1 MIQRI
6 SDDLL
11 WSQIV
16 ARAWCD
22 ADFMKR
28 LRSDPRAML
37 AEHGLDVPAD
47 TDVQVDEGTEAKVED
62 TDAVRHFVLP
72 ANPPDDLMEED
83 LAGEVIAWCNCA
95 VCNGCWRCGCG
106 CRRCRCWW

>member
-6 SDDLL
+6 SEDLL

-22 ADFMKR
+22 EGLMKR

-37 AEHGLDVPAD
+37 AEYGLEVPPGIE
-47 TDVQVDEGTEAKVED
+47 VQVEEGTEVKVED
-62 TDAVRHFVLP
+62 AHTVRHFILL
-72 ANPPDDLMEED
+72 ASPPDELAEED
-83 LAGEVIAWCNCA
+83 LVGGTVAWCGAC
-95 VCNGCWRCGCG
+95 GGCG
-106 CRRCRCWW
+106 CRCRC